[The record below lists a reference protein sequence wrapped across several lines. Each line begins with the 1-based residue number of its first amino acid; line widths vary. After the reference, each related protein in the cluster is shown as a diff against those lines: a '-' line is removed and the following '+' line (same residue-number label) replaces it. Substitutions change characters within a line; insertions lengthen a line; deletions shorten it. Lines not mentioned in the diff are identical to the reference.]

1 MPTLFAKKKNNDK
14 QLDHK
19 SADITKKAE
28 QVQNEMKK
36 PENAKNS
43 PGIFT
48 KFVNWVKSVFSK
60 EPNLEPGATAEGNVN
75 AQAAQANQNDVQ
87 DTLSPEKTGAGV
99 PLDGIVLELPKT
111 DDTQAA
117 DMSSET
123 NAVVQNA
130 MRELSSANSSFEA
143 DKAADGESAASE
155 EKADVEEESAAEEK
169 EPEFTPGKNYTED
182 EAETAQI
189 DKRITIGNMNLDV
202 YQLEGYTFTQFGT
215 LQVFGATVWW
225 TADKK
230 INLTTEDG
238 KNYFGSGL
246 IRFTAEDLSYKGKN
260 ELEAEFILQ
269 NNMPAYYFKE
279 GLCYT
284 RDGIMVNVGDWIVD
298 LNEITATEVPLFNY
312 SMDGESPMIGKITV
326 DGSGLKGSAQ
336 KDIVWFPTALFK
348 GVTDAPKLRLGSDK
362 ENKLGFS
369 LSNDDLK
376 VSFGIDNVITLSSTE
391 PVTVSVQEDG
401 KITYHLTDKYSVNLL
416 NGLYEGTPTLTAIDV
431 TMDMGMPEISV
442 PEFDF
447 DAGGVEV
454 SGVSMKVS
462 AEKGGGIKVK
472 KLTYKDLTI
481 EGLEGGFDESGIKA
495 GSEKFELTLAD
506 KTFTGSLHGFRW
518 NPGEGISV
526 EKFALAVNEVSF
538 GEKFTLNGASMEFS
552 LQNGEYTFKA
562 EGGLS
567 VTDFRAGCVAVNAE
581 DIKAEISYGQ
591 KKNDDSGEKGFS
603 VSFGGS
609 VSVIVGGHNPIAE
622 ATAENFSYENGKF
635 EVETLTMK
643 TGFDKLI
650 SKEFSGNAAITAE
663 NLKFS
668 KDGVELEQLKLGIEN
683 LARGGETLVSG
694 AEAWLIFKEGKED
707 EKKTKLDENA
717 KLEMGENPAILT
729 NGRLSIYL
737 LENKKGAEIT
747 ADGLNYAFEHLQMSF
762 TDIKAAFF
770 YKGGSNEISAVKAV
784 INSGKALNELLG
796 IEGLSLAA
804 SNCKITSAGLSL
816 GEVSTEVKSLT
827 IANALTLT
835 DLSLGME
842 FGENMAFRMF
852 EIKSSAVV
860 GNIGI
865 EGLKL
870 TISKDGGN
878 ASAALEVKKISGGEE
893 LNGLEIADIK
903 DGRYSKEGVTIGGA
917 KAGFKLAGTDV
928 SGSLTN
934 LSWSKENNFS
944 VEEITAKLGNIKL
957 SDGLD
962 LTGASITASIK
973 DKSFSIGTT
982 ASLHI
987 SETKEGVIKVSET
1000 ELVFQLDLS
1009 SVKDEEGAS
1018 KLSVGGSASGKIKVS
1033 IGDDIASA
1041 EIENIKYK
1049 DGEFSVDRFEAE
1061 ADLSGFGAGSKL
1073 GGSGKFLVNALR
1085 IQKDKAPT
1093 ADSMSL
1099 NVSDLSY
1106 NGKAL
1111 VNNISVNII
1120 LNGASGGEEGT
1131 KVGEAGLALD
1141 NGIDGELSGLIVS
1154 VFLTDQFKGVTLGA
1168 EKFGVAAG
1176 DFKFDL
1182 NKFNGRFGSENGGA
1196 VCEMQFD
1203 SFSMNSD
1210 FSDNNSI
1217 TNAVGIKDLTF
1228 TAENVSVKD
1237 NKFNVGKISAEA
1249 KGDIDVCGFQISRV
1263 SVNTEFDDKWGLE
1276 NLTVGGDLAGGDI
1289 LASEVSASFSA
1300 KKKEGGISVKKLT
1313 YKKLTIE
1320 NLSGKVS
1327 EEGIS
1332 ADADKFEFP
1341 IGDQTLSGSLKGFK
1355 WKSGESFSVSE
1366 FALSIDKLSLGENI
1380 SLAAAKME
1388 FSLKDG
1394 DFSFKAAGT
1403 LSVKEFNTAFL
1414 MVKTDKLT
1422 VDLSLAQGGSKD
1434 GGEKDEKTGLTVKLG
1449 GKINVIIGGE
1459 KSIAEA
1465 EAEDISYK
1473 DGTFGVGAVT
1483 LQTTFSNLIS
1493 ENFSGN
1499 ATLTATGLK
1508 FSKTADLDSLGLK
1521 IEKLAYN
1528 KKVLISDAKAEI
1540 IIKEKDGEKTA
1551 AIEDGAG
1558 LDTGGDIGIL
1568 NDAKISIYLTGNK
1581 NGAVI
1586 TADSIGYSFNY
1597 FKADLKTL
1605 KAGFFTKGGTNEIS
1619 AASAEIKTADKLNEF
1634 LGIKGLSIAASDCK
1648 ISSSGLELG
1657 KVNAGLNDLSIANAL
1672 NLSALTVEAEFGKK
1686 MAIKSF
1692 EMKSSAALGEFSVSG
1707 LVLKL
1712 SGDGEKFS
1720 AALEAAKIECGKN
1733 MKSLEITGAKGS
1745 YGEGG
1750 VQIGSAQFSFRIAGK
1765 DVSGSLKNLT
1775 WSNENNFSVE
1785 ELKVSSGGIKISDK
1799 LELSSTEITAS
1810 VKDKGF
1816 TVSAMAALHIDD
1828 IQKGVVKIDKTDL
1841 GLEVKLSDEN
1851 DESKLSAS
1859 GSVIGSVNVTF
1870 GDDIASAKV
1879 GEIKYKDDE
1888 FSVGEFKMDAD
1899 LSKFGYEKLGGKGAF
1914 SVTDLKF
1921 GGEEKLSVGAM
1932 GLAVSGLTYNG
1943 KTLMSD
1949 LSVNIILDEKS
1960 GSKDAAK
1967 SDKADL
1973 SLDDGVKGELSA
1985 LNVSVFLT
1993 DSFKGVKMDADSFS
2007 ITPGN
2012 FEFNFDSF
2020 SGEFGLKDGSRVCNM
2035 TLGGMTVKSDF
2046 KENKIAQAIGIEAL
2060 EFAAEDVS
2068 VKDNKF
2074 TVGRISAKVAS
2085 NINIGGFT
2093 ITGAEADAK
2102 FEGTKLKSMTLT
2114 GGLKYKEY
2122 FSGIASVMID
2132 ENGEMSFGE
2141 AKELKAKYGCF
2152 EGKADSIQK
2161 NGEILNLNG
2170 LTLTKTSKE
2179 AGDEF
2184 EYDGSLVSKL
2194 LQAVPS
2200 IEIGI
2205 KKLTFENGVLKRPSL
2220 DEISISKIEEDFKIG
2235 ELISGKIG
2243 YTGGEKGNFT
2253 VDVNSNFSV
2262 PEGGYEKAARIP
2274 IITFPLTIIPVLLQ
2288 GEFSLGFV
2296 AGATANFSFRAEAQR
2311 SEKAVNFNSEVAAK
2325 VQAKLGVYASAMLTA
2340 SIVIAKAEAGL
2351 VMSAGLDS
2359 GVDLTGSFGITYD
2372 PNGESFFK
2380 SFNVNKEQ
2388 TKLNYALNGDLDF
2401 KLDVTAGIKGFPMIF
2416 HDKTLSHS
2424 WNLFNYKLGGV
2435 KLNGSLTYNQA
2446 KDKYEFKGGKPE
2458 FTYGG
2463 SAKYDPG
2470 KTEDKIG
2477 ELGGSLKEL
2486 QNGMKKIDDMLKRAK
2501 GGINAD
2507 KGSVDG
2513 VAGGENDSLGG
2524 EVDAAK
2530 NALMPKL
2537 RQRIDDVFKKSRKN
2551 SLKCHILMVDLTKMI
2566 DENADKLTEN
2576 QRNVEA
2582 LERIMGESRTAL
2594 EITGFKAG
2602 SEFTVDKYREYIE
2615 ELKKLKTDEERLDK
2629 LSELEPA
2636 AVVNMFKAF
2645 KLGKT
2650 KSWENIHDQA
2660 EDLTAEQTV
2669 NDVPEAE
2676 YKSQIKPGV
2685 YTTAMN
2691 ELDSMLK
2698 KRQEELKK
2706 AEADAAE
2713 SEKKVNGLDEKLK
2726 KMDTDGMAEINE
2738 MIKDNVRI
2746 YLDIIKTK
2754 ETPIS
2759 DEEHDSLYRA
2769 ADEIITNDFLTDAGK
2784 ERINEERALWKYS
2797 ETSKKYKDG
2806 MAAIKKK
2813 YLKKLENR
2821 HTEMAK
2827 EIQARQMK
2835 HAADKVQLQKDLKT
2849 ARGEHSTNTAALDRL
2864 KQQMMESGDVSTA
2877 MKVFQEFVSTEYK
2890 RTTGNLD
2897 KAQKKYGLT
2906 PKTEQPFEKSSPK
2919 ISVEE
2924 KQKRKEN
2931 VLSVIDR
2938 LIGDATD
2945 DNLKSFDSSRHTER
2959 LKTLQDQSGI
2969 VDVNMRGFGLPEH
2982 RKSNIAFNTMREDN
2996 KKFQSMQTQLD
3007 ETYKQMTD
3015 FHEVIRQV
3023 LVSWQEVNGIKFGE
3037 KKTASEFAEGSAKV
3051 VDLIGEIDQAEKQQI
3066 SEATLKKITDE
3077 VKTLTP
3083 AEAQA
3088 AAGQAA
3094 AANLQD
3100 EARRLGVE

>member
-1 MPTLFAKKKNNDK
+1 MPTLFAKKNNK

-36 PENAKNS
+36 PENAENS

-75 AQAAQANQNDVQ
+75 AQTAQANQNDVR
-87 DTLSPEKTGAGV
+87 DTLSPEKTGTGV
-99 PLDGIVLELPKT
+99 PLGGAVLELPKA

-123 NAVVQNA
+123 NAAVQSA
-130 MRELSSANSSFEA
+130 MRELSSASLSSGA

-155 EKADVEEESAAEEK
+155 EKTDGEEDGTTEEK
-169 EPEFTPGKNYTED
+169 EPEFTPGKNYTEE

-189 DKRITIGNMNLDV
+189 EKRITVGSMAFDI
-202 YQLEGYTFTQFGT
+202 YKLEGYTFAQFGL
-215 LQVFGATVWW
+215 LQVLGEPSWW
-225 TADKK
+225 TAEKK
-230 INLTTEDG
+230 INLIGEG
-238 KNYFGSGL
+238 ENYFGSGAISFSTEKL
-246 IRFTAEDLSYKGKN
+246 SGNGGHKLRSEMLMVNGKVSHLFGEELYYTQNGIVFGVGKELGDLDKISPKK
-260 ELEAEFILQ
+260 LSLQ
-269 NNMPAYYFKE
+269 N
-279 GLCYT
+279 YT
-284 RDGIMVNVGDWIVD
+284 ANAGE
-298 LNEITATEVPLFNY
+298 LL
-312 SMDGESPMIGKITV
+312 DGEVTI
-326 DGSGLKGSAQ
+326 DGGGFKGSAE

-348 GVTDAPKLRLGSDK
+348 EAAETPKLKLESDK
-362 ENKLGFS
+362 ENKLRFS
-369 LSNDDLK
+369 LSNSELK
-376 VSFGIDNVITLSSTE
+376 VSAGISNVVMLRGIE

-416 NGLYEGTPTLTAIDV
+416 NGLYEDTPTLTAVDV

-454 SGVSMKVS
+454 SGVSMKLS
-462 AEKGGGIKVK
+462 AEKGGGIDVK

-481 EGLEGGFDESGIKA
+481 EGLKGGFDESGIKA
-495 GSEKFELTLAD
+495 SSEKFELTLAD
-506 KTFTGSLHGFRW
+506 KTFTGSLQGFRW
-518 NPGEGISV
+518 NTGGGISV

-538 GEKFTLNGASMEFS
+538 GEKFTLNGASVEFS
-552 LQNGEYTFKA
+552 LRNGEYTFKA

-567 VTDFRAGCVAVNAE
+567 VTDLRAGCVAVNAE

-591 KKNDDSGEKGFS
+591 KENDDSGEKGFS

-609 VSVIVGGHNPIAE
+609 VSVIVGGDDPIAE

-635 EVETLTMK
+635 GVETLTMK

-694 AEAWLIFKEGKED
+694 AEARLIFKEGKED

-717 KLEMGENPAILT
+717 KLKMGENPAILT

-747 ADGLNYAFEHLQMSF
+747 ADGLDYAFEHLQMSF
-762 TDIKAAFF
+762 SGIKAAFF
-770 YKGGSNEISAVKAV
+770 YKGGSNEISAGKAV

-804 SNCKITSAGLSL
+804 SDCKITSAGLSL

-835 DLSLGME
+835 NLSLGME
-842 FGENMAFRMF
+842 FGENMAFKKF
-852 EIKSSAVV
+852 EINSSAVI

-870 TISKDGGN
+870 TISKEGGN
-878 ASAALEVKKISGGEE
+878 TSAALDIKKISGGEE
-893 LNGLEIADIK
+893 LNGLEITDIK
-903 DGRYSKEGVTIGGA
+903 DGRFSKEKVTVGGA
-917 KAGFKLAGTDV
+917 KVGFKLAGTDV

-1033 IGDDIASA
+1033 IGDGIASA

-1049 DGEFSVDRFEAE
+1049 DGEFSVDRFEAD

-1085 IQKDKAPT
+1085 IQRDKAPT

-1111 VNNISVNII
+1111 INNISVNII

-1131 KVGEAGLALD
+1131 KAGEAGLALD
-1141 NGIDGELSGLIVS
+1141 NGVDGELSGLIVS

-1168 EKFGVAAG
+1168 EKFGVATG

-1196 VCEMQFD
+1196 VCEMRFD
-1203 SFSMNSD
+1203 SFSMNSA
-1210 FSDNNSI
+1210 FSENNSI
-1217 TNAVGIKDLTF
+1217 ANAVGIKELSF

-1249 KGDIDVCGFQISRV
+1249 KGDIDVCGFKISRV
-1263 SVNTEFDDKWGLE
+1263 SVSTEFDDKWGLE
-1276 NLTVGGDLAGGDI
+1276 NLTVGGDLAGGDV

-1313 YKKLTIE
+1313 YKKLTVE

-1327 EEGIS
+1327 GEGIS

-1341 IGDQTLSGSLKGFK
+1341 IGDQTLSGSLEGFK
-1355 WKSGESFSVSE
+1355 WKSGESFSVSR
-1366 FALSIDKLSLGENI
+1366 FALSIDKISLGENN
-1380 SLAAAKME
+1380 SLTDAKME

-1403 LSVKEFNTAFL
+1403 LSVKEFSTGFL
-1414 MVKTDKLT
+1414 AVKTDKLT
-1422 VDLSLAQGGSKD
+1422 VDLALAQSGGKD
-1434 GGEKDEKTGLTVKLG
+1434 GGEKDEKTGLSVKLG
-1449 GKINVIIGGE
+1449 GTINVIIGGE

-1465 EAEDISYK
+1465 EAEDISYE
-1473 DGTFGVGAVT
+1473 DGTFRVGAVT
-1483 LQTTFSNLIS
+1483 LQTTFSKLIS

-1521 IEKLAYN
+1521 IETLVYN
-1528 KKVLISDAKAEI
+1528 KKVLVSDMNAEI

-1551 AIEDGAG
+1551 AIEDGTG
-1558 LDTGGDIGIL
+1558 LDTGGDTGIL
-1568 NDAKISIYLTGNK
+1568 NGAKISIYLTGNK

-1586 TADSIGYSFNY
+1586 TADSIGYSFDH

-1619 AASAEIKTADKLNEF
+1619 AASAEITTTDKLNGF
-1634 LGIKGLSIAASDCK
+1634 LGIKGLSIAASDCR
-1648 ISSSGLELG
+1648 ISSGGLELG
-1657 KVNAGLNDLSIANAL
+1657 KVKAGLNNLSIANAL
-1672 NLSALTVEAEFGKK
+1672 NLGAITVEAEFGSK

-1692 EMKSSAALGEFSVSG
+1692 ELKSSATLGEFSVSG
-1707 LVLKL
+1707 LVLRL
-1712 SGDGEKFS
+1712 SRDGEKFS

-1733 MKSLEITGAKGS
+1733 MKGLEITDAKGS
-1745 YGEGG
+1745 YGESG
-1750 VQIGSAQFSFRIAGK
+1750 VQIGSAQFSFKIAGK

-1810 VKDKGF
+1810 IKDKGF

-1828 IQKGVVKIDKTDL
+1828 IQKGVVKIDKTEL

-1870 GDDIASAKV
+1870 GDDVASAKV
-1879 GEIKYKDDE
+1879 GDIKYKDDE
-1888 FSVGEFKMDAD
+1888 FSVGEFSMDAD
-1899 LSKFGYEKLGGKGAF
+1899 LSRFGYEKLGGKGAF

-1932 GLAVSGLTYNG
+1932 GLAVSGVTYNG
-1943 KTLMSD
+1943 KALMSD

-1960 GSKDAAK
+1960 E
-1967 SDKADL
+1967 SDTKTKASVNDGEL
-1973 SLDDGVKGELSA
+1973 ALDDGVNGKLAGLS
-1985 LNVSVFLT
+1985 VSVYLT
-1993 DSFKGVKMDADSFS
+1993 DSFKGVKMNADSFS

-2012 FEFNFDSF
+2012 FTFDFDSF

-2068 VKDNKF
+2068 VKDNKLS
-2074 TVGRISAKVAS
+2074 VGRISAKVVS

-2132 ENGEMSFGE
+2132 ESGELSFGE

-2161 NGEILNLNG
+2161 NGEILDLNG

-2194 LQAVPS
+2194 LQAVPN

-2205 KKLTFENGVLKRPSL
+2205 KKLTFENGVLKKPLL
-2220 DEISISKIEEDFKIG
+2220 DEISINKIEEDFKIG

-2243 YTGGEKGNFT
+2243 YTGGEKGKFT

-2296 AGATANFSFRAEAQR
+2296 AGATANFSFKAEAQR
-2311 SEKAVNFNSEVAAK
+2311 SEKAVDFNSEVAAK
-2325 VQAKLGVYASAMLTA
+2325 VRAKLGVYASAMLTA

-2380 SFNVNKEQ
+2380 SFNVNKEK
-2388 TKLNYALNGDLDF
+2388 TELKYALNGDLDF
-2401 KLDVTAGIKGFPMIF
+2401 NLDVTAGIKGFPMVF

-2470 KTEDKIG
+2470 KTEDTLG
-2477 ELGGSLKEL
+2477 ELSGSLEEL

-2507 KGSVDG
+2507 KGSIDSI
-2513 VAGGENDSLGG
+2513 AAGENDSLGG
-2524 EVDAAK
+2524 EVDKAK
-2530 NALMPKL
+2530 NALMPAL
-2537 RQRIDDVFKKSRKN
+2537 RQRIDDVFKNSRKN

-2566 DENADKLTEN
+2566 DANADKLTEN

-2582 LERIMGESRTAL
+2582 LEKIIGESKTAL

-2602 SEFTVDKYREYIE
+2602 SEFTADNYREYIE

-2645 KLGKT
+2645 KLNKT

-2660 EDLTAEQTV
+2660 ENLTAEQTV
-2669 NDVPEAE
+2669 NDVPETE
-2676 YKSQIKPGV
+2676 YRSQIKPGV

-2698 KRQEELKK
+2698 KRQEELRK
-2706 AEADAAE
+2706 AEADAAD
-2713 SEKKVNGLDEKLK
+2713 SEKKVNDLDERLK
-2726 KMDTDGMAEINE
+2726 KMDTDGMAEIHE
-2738 MIKDNVRI
+2738 LMKDDARI
-2746 YLDIIKTK
+2746 QLKLLKTK
-2754 ETPIS
+2754 GETIS
-2759 DEEHDSLYRA
+2759 DEEHDRLYRA
-2769 ADEIITNDFLTDAGK
+2769 ADEIVTNEFITNAGK
-2784 ERINEERALWKYS
+2784 ERLDAEREFWKYS
-2797 ETSKKYKDG
+2797 PDSKKYKDG
-2806 MAAIKKK
+2806 MAAAKKK
-2813 YLKKLENR
+2813 YLKKLEDR
-2821 HTEMAK
+2821 HKEMND
-2827 EIQARQMK
+2827 EIQARLMK
-2835 HAADKVQLQKDLKT
+2835 LAADKAQLQKNLT
-2849 ARGEHSTNTAALDRL
+2849 AARGTHSTNTAALDRL

-2897 KAQKKYGLT
+2897 RAQKKYGLT
-2906 PKTEQPFEKSSPK
+2906 PKTEQTSEKSSPK
-2919 ISVEE
+2919 ISDEE
-2924 KQKRKEN
+2924 KQKRREN
-2931 VLSVIDR
+2931 VLSVVDR
-2938 LIGDATD
+2938 LIADATD
-2945 DNLKSFDSSRHTER
+2945 NNLKGFDSSRHAER

-2996 KKFQSMQTQLD
+2996 KKFQSMQTQLN
-3007 ETYKQMTD
+3007 ETYKKLTD

-3023 LVSWQEVNGIKFGE
+3023 LVSWQEANGIKFGE
-3037 KKTASEFAEGSAKV
+3037 KKTAAEFAEGSAQV
-3051 VDLIGEIDQAEKQQI
+3051 VDLIGEIDRAEEQQI
-3066 SEATLKKITDE
+3066 SEAELKIISDE

-3083 AEAQA
+3083 AEAPT

-3100 EARRLGVE
+3100 EARRLGV